1 MRVTRFYYSFFYH
14 FFFLFS
20 FSLLFAKREPSISWT
35 VFDRVV
41 SVLETSNI
49 FFFFLQLERSIVSL
63 SKGRKK
69 KKKKEIEVDSKV
81 RGKKRL

>member
-69 KKKKEIEVDSKV
+69 KKKEIEVDSKV